1 MAHRRV
7 KEIDYDDDEYEYYSG
22 EEEYGYEG
30 EENVA
35 PEAAEDELS
44 AEDKEQLRIGT
55 ESVREALGDDFASV
69 TDAAIQE
76 ALWHYYYDVAKSV
89 TYLKNQSAP
98 QQAQPKKQKQVS
110 KFDQAATSAAQKP
123 VEIKAPPHTALS
135 SELDYFARDEPR
147 TANFSPRYT
156 SEHALTG
163 LGTVP
168 TSPLPTSHTNPANFF
183 KGIPW
188 FNVPEERVGCI
199 VAEQFRP
206 PLRMLGGTGKP
217 SKLAALAAARKKK
230 EADQKA
236 AAEGGQTEK
245 PAGVASL
252 MDRLGTR
259 STQSASQENTKPGDA
274 PKQQETRS
282 FPIRKRKSPS
292 PPPPIE
298 DRRPAAP
305 EPTTPQTPEPA
316 TNPIEHVRAG
326 PSVFASTMCGGS
338 SRRRPS
344 HQDAIV
350 LTQNILPAIYGQDA
364 NLANPNAFSGPSPD
378 DIVMQAQAKA
388 SGAKKQANQQ
398 KDSKSVT
405 NGVSSLSLEEPQ
417 QTSLKYAQRVSP
429 SQDKCLQ
436 DSRVKSKNLDVIA
449 EYEKAGR
456 KNAASFVVIGHVDH
470 GKSTLMGRLLYDLKV
485 VDQRSIDKFR
495 RDATSIGKASFAL
508 AWVMDST
515 SEERERGVT
524 VDIATNNFETEKTK
538 FTILDAPGH
547 KDFIPNMIAGA
558 SQADFAVLVIDAGT
572 NSFEAGLKGQTREHA
587 QLVRSMGVQRIIV
600 AINKMDSINWAQER
614 FEEIQQQ
621 ISAFLTTTGFQQ
633 KNIAFIPVSGLTGE
647 NVVNSAPEAASWY
660 TKSPSHQTL
669 VQALEAHE
677 PTKAALTSP
686 LRLPISDIFR
696 GGVQNPLSISGRIE
710 AGSLQVGDSLMAM
723 PAGEKA
729 SIKGIEVDAE
739 AADWAVAGQI
749 VTLHLTE
756 IDPVHLRIADL
767 LCDARKPVPNIKSFT
782 TKILAFE
789 HVLPMTVDV
798 HRGRMHVPGRISE
811 MICVLD
817 KSSGAVTKKKPR
829 VVQPGSVARVRVDL
843 DTAVPLE
850 VPGRIVLRSGGNTV
864 AAGLLEEVHT

>member
-7 KEIDYDDDEYEYYSG
+7 KEIDYDEDEYEYYSG
-22 EEEYGYEG
+22 DEEYGYDG
-30 EENVA
+30 ADTAAA
-35 PEAAEDELS
+35 PDTAEEDELS
-44 AEDKEQLRIGT
+44 AEDKEQMRVGT
-55 ESVREALGDDFASV
+55 ENVRAALGDVSDFV
-69 TDAAIQE
+69 TDDAIQE

-89 TYLKNQSAP
+89 TYLKNQNAP
-98 QQAQPKKQKQVS
+98 QQAQPKEKKQKQVS

-123 VEIKAPPHTALS
+123 VEIK
-135 SELDYFARDEPR
+135 
-147 TANFSPRYT
+147 
-156 SEHALTG
+156 
-163 LGTVP
+163 VP
-168 TSPLPTSHTNPANFF
+168 TSPLPRPHPNPADLFS
-183 KGIPW
+183 GISW

-199 VAEQFRP
+199 VSEQVRP
-206 PLRMLGGTGKP
+206 PLRLLGGTGKP

-236 AAEGGQTEK
+236 AQDGAQSER

-252 MDRLGTR
+252 MDRLGAR
-259 STQSASQENTKPGDA
+259 SEKPVNQENLKPGQVA
-274 PKQQETRS
+274 QQPETRT

-292 PPPPIE
+292 PPPPVE

-305 EPTTPQTPEPA
+305 EPTKIETPEPP
-316 TNPIEHVRAG
+316 TKPVEHVRAG
-326 PSVFASTMCGGS
+326 PSIFASTMCGGS
-338 SRRRPS
+338 SRRPPS
-344 HQDAIV
+344 HHDSAI
-350 LTQNILPAIYGQDA
+350 LSQNILPAIYGHDA
-364 NLANPNAFSGPSPD
+364 NLANTDAFSGPSPD

-388 SGAKKQANQQ
+388 SGAKKQASQQ

-417 QTSLKYAQRVSP
+417 QTSQKYARCVTSLHAR
-429 SQDKCLQ
+429 CLQ
-436 DSRVKSKNLDVIA
+436 AHRVKSKNLDVLA
-449 EYEKAGR
+449 EHAKAGR

-485 VDQRSIDKFR
+485 VDQRSLDKYR
-495 RDATSIGKASFAL
+495 KEATSIGKSSFAL

-547 KDFIPNMIAGA
+547 RDFIPNMIAGA

-633 KNIAFIPVSGLTGE
+633 KNIAFIPCSGLTGE
-647 NVVNSAPEAASWY
+647 NVVTPAPEAAAWY
-660 TKSPSHQTL
+660 TKSPTHQTL

-677 PTKAALTSP
+677 PTKAALSSP
-686 LRLPISDIFR
+686 FRLPISDIFR

-710 AGSLQVGDSLMAM
+710 AGSCQVGDSLIAM
-723 PAGEKA
+723 PANESC
-729 SIKGIEVDAE
+729 SIKGIEVDNE

-767 LCDARKPVPNIKSFT
+767 LCDVRKPVQNVKAFT

-789 HVLPMTVDV
+789 HVMPMTVDV
-798 HRGRMHVPGRISE
+798 HRGRMHVPGRISG
-811 MICVLD
+811 MVCVLD
-817 KSSGAVTKKKPR
+817 KSSGNITKKKPR
-829 VVQPGSVARVRVDL
+829 VVQPGSVARVRVEL

-864 AAGLLEEVHT
+864 AAGLLEEVHA